1 MSNKKSTIDR
11 KLKYPKDKYGV
22 NKYFPFASVGDNSKI
37 IKPELKIIMK
47 LLVFQSLLELK
58 IFKNKRGLNKLN
70 DFHRSNYWIG
80 KFY

>member
-37 IKPELKIIMK
+37 IKPGIKNNNEIVSISII
-47 LLVFQSLLELK
+47 VG
-58 IFKNKRGLNKLN
+58 IKN
-70 DFHRSNYWIG
+70 F
-80 KFY
+80 